1 MNTIIFLFVGSMEE
15 VLASLKR
22 GESLLRKADQPQAST
37 DVRDSILTAIRQG
50 VKLRKVHKQ
59 PVNKDPE
66 NELERNIKEAMQR
79 MKKASADSD
88 DEERSEYTSGDWDA

>member
-1 MNTIIFLFVGSMEE
+1 MEE

-22 GESLLRKADQPQAST
+22 GENHLRKVEQPQTSI
-37 DVRDSILTAIRQG
+37 DVRDSILTAIRKG
-50 VKLRKVHKQ
+50 VKLRKVHQQ
-59 PVNKDPE
+59 PAIKDPE

-88 DEERSEYTSGDWDA
+88 DEERSDYVSGDWDA